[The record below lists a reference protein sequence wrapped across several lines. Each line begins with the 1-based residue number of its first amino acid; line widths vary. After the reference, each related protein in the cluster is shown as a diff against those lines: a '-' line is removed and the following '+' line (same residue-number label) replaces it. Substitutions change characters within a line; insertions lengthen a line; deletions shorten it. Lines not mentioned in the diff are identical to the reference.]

1 MPALQGTMFSAF
13 ARALGQ
19 FNDPAFRRP
28 LAWSVVLS
36 IVIFAGLL
44 ACVYLVLA
52 HTAFFETF
60 WLNAVI
66 DTLGGLAALV
76 LTVLLFPGIVAAILS
91 LFLERIVAAVE
102 VRHYPNLPPP
112 RQAPWPEQIGGAL
125 KFLAV
130 VIIANLIALPLY
142 LIPFVNLVVFA
153 LLNGYLLSREY
164 YGTVAPRR
172 LSVDGQGRLWRQ
184 RRATFILAG
193 IVLALASSVPLVS
206 FVVPVVAAAVMTHL
220 VEAHRASVA
229 GGSLATV
236 AI

>member
-1 MPALQGTMFSAF
+1 MFSAF

-19 FNDPAFRRP
+19 FDDPNFRRP

-36 IVIFAGLL
+36 IVIFLGLL
-44 ACVYLVLA
+44 AGVYLLLA
-52 HTAFFETF
+52 HTSFFETF

-76 LTVLLFPGIVAAILS
+76 LTVLLFPGIVAAVLS

-102 VRHYPNLPPP
+102 ARHYPGLPPA
-112 RQAPWPEQIGGAL
+112 RQAPLAEQIGGAL
-125 KFLAV
+125 KFLAI
-130 VIIANLIALPLY
+130 VIIANLVALPLY

-153 LLNGYLLSREY
+153 LLNGYLLAREY

-172 LSVDGQGRLWRQ
+172 LSVEGQGRLWRQ
-184 RRATFILAG
+184 RRATFVLAG
-193 IVLALASSVPLVS
+193 IVLALASSLPLVS

-229 GGSLATV
+229 STKLAAV